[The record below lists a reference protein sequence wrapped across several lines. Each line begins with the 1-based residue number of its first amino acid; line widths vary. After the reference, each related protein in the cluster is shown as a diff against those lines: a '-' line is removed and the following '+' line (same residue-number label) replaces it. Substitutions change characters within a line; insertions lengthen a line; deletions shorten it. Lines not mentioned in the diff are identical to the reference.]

1 MTVRLSPA
9 SSLPAVLD
17 AIDAGLDATRERL
30 FALLSIPSVATD
42 PAHAEDC
49 RRAAE
54 WIAADLAASG
64 FAAAVRETGGRP
76 VVLAHHPGPKGDAG
90 ANAPHLL
97 YYGHYDVQPP
107 DPVALWK
114 SPPFSPTLVEGPH
127 GPRIVA
133 RGAVDDK
140 GQVMTFLAAFRAWH
154 EAAGSL
160 PVRATVLIEG
170 EEEIGSPNLEPFLA
184 AEREKL
190 AADVAVITDTGMWN
204 IDTPALTTRLRGLAY
219 TEITLKGP
227 NRDLHSGMYGGEALN
242 PINALTRILGDLHD
256 AAGRVRIPG
265 FYDDVSPLD
274 PATAR
279 QWAGL
284 DFDEKAFLRAIGL
297 SHPAGEKNFSGLERL
312 WSRPTADL
320 NGIWGGYSGP
330 GSKTVIPS
338 EASAK
343 LSFRLVP
350 AQDPEKI
357 VDGLRRFLAARAPE
371 DATIEVKTFSAGR
384 AIEVGLDK
392 PFVNA
397 ARAALADEYGRAP
410 VMMGCGG
417 SVPVVESLA
426 RTLGMDSLLM
436 GFGLEDDQVHSPNEK
451 FELRCLHKGARS
463 QARLLAALA

>member
-1 MTVRLSPA
+1 MTSAASPLA
-9 SSLPAVLD
+9 AVLD
-17 AIDAGLDATRERL
+17 AIDAGINATRDRL

-42 PAHAEDC
+42 PAHDGDC
-49 RRAAE
+49 RQAAE
-54 WIAADLAASG
+54 WVAADLAASG
-64 FAAAVRETGGRP
+64 FTASVRETKGRP
-76 VVLAHHPGPKGDAG
+76 LVFAHHPGPGG
-90 ANAPHLL
+90 AAPHLL

-114 SPPFSPTLVEGPH
+114 SPPFSPTLIEGPR

-154 EAAGSL
+154 EVTGSL
-160 PVRATVLIEG
+160 PLRATVLIEG
-170 EEEIGSPNLEPFLA
+170 EEEIGSPSLEPFLA
-184 AEREKL
+184 AEHERL
-190 AADVAVITDTGMWN
+190 AADIAVITDTGMWD
-204 IDTPALTTRLRGLAY
+204 IDTPALTTRLRGLTY

-227 NRDLHSGMYGGEALN
+227 NRDLHSGMYGGSALN
-242 PINALTRILGDLHD
+242 PINALTRIVGDLHD
-256 AAGRVRIPG
+256 EAGRVRIPG
-265 FYDDVSPLD
+265 FYDDVRPLD
-274 PATAR
+274 PAIAR

-284 DFDEKAFLRAIGL
+284 GFDETAFLRAIGL
-297 SHPAGEKNFSGLERL
+297 SHPAGEKNFTGLERL
-312 WSRPTADL
+312 WARPTADL

-338 EASAK
+338 EAAAK

-350 AQDPEKI
+350 DQDPEKI
-357 VDGLRRFLAARAPE
+357 VAGLRRFIAERAPE
-371 DATIEVKTFSAGR
+371 DATVEVRTFSSGR
-384 AIEVGLDK
+384 AIAVGLDSSY
-392 PFVNA
+392 VRA
-397 ARAALADEYGRAP
+397 ALGALADEYGKAP

-426 RTLGMDSLLM
+426 RVLGMGALLV

-463 QARLLAALA
+463 QARLIAALAG